1 MFENLAPPSVRTA
14 PALFS
19 TMTRQPSLSD
29 SSVAITRLMMSGGV
43 AGAVGTTMAMVLEGN
58 GCAAAW

>member
-1 MFENLAPPSVRTA
+1 
-14 PALFS
+14 
-19 TMTRQPSLSD
+19 MTRQPSLSD

-43 AGAVGTTMAMVLEGN
+43 AGAVGTTMVMVLEGN